1 MRKMSLLCPFWLAM
15 VVLLIFGIN
24 RALAADLKV
33 DKSKWPKSVFIAG
46 GTTGGIYQL
55 ISGAFLKVLDDLGV
69 SATTGITGGPVPNVI
84 LVSEQKGHFS
94 FTTMAAFSEC
104 WEGKGVTKGKKYQNI
119 RILVPLFV
127 SYLQFAVMPNKGIQ
141 TVQDLNGKVV
151 GLGPRGASGDL
162 LGRAYLEVAGIKP
175 SRIVSASYSDTH
187 NMMNDG
193 LVDALGADAAERH
206 PALME
211 VLTTMKGKVIGPD
224 PKDIPKF
231 LEKNS
236 ALVPGTIPAETYK
249 GHPAIPS
256 VKNWSVFF
264 TNNQWPEDFMYETTK
279 KIFEKKDTL
288 VITHSALSQI
298 SYEAATELVFPLHMG
313 AYKYYQDRGVKMKPE
328 ARPPEMK

>member
-1 MRKMSLLCPFWLAM
+1 MSKDKAEWIFCSLF
-15 VVLLIFGIN
+15 LIFFIFGLSN
-24 RALAADLKV
+24 APAAELKI
-33 DKSKWPKSVFIAG
+33 DKSKWPKTVFIAG
-46 GTTGGIYQL
+46 GTTGGMYQL
-55 ISGAFLKVLDDLGV
+55 ISGAFLKVFDQVGV
-69 SATTGITGGPVPNVI
+69 SATTGTTGGPVPNVI
-84 LVSEQKGHFS
+84 LVSEQKAQFS
-94 FTTMAAFSEC
+94 FTTMAAFAEC
-104 WEGKGVTKGKKYQNI
+104 YEGKGVTKGKKYQNV
-119 RILVPLFV
+119 RIMVPLFV

-141 TVQDLNGKVV
+141 TVRDLNGKVV

-193 LVDALGADAAERH
+193 LVDALGADGAERH

-211 VLTTMKGKVIGPD
+211 VLTTMRGKVIGPD
-224 PKDIPKF
+224 PKDLPKLVKMIP
-231 LEKNS
+231 

-264 TNNQWPEDFMYETTK
+264 TNTQMPEDFIYEASK
-279 KIFEKKDTL
+279 KIVEGKDAL

-298 SYEAATELVFPLHMG
+298 SYEAAGELVFPFHAG
-313 AYKYYQDRGVKMKPE
+313 AYRLYQEHGIKMKPE
-328 ARPPEMK
+328 AKPPEMK